1 MHSTFKKLICVKINR
16 YMRKLKSFFKG
27 IVEIKGGEY
36 LLFNDKV
43 YRFDNEGNY
52 EEVSKIK

>member
-1 MHSTFKKLICVKINR
+1 MG
-16 YMRKLKSFFKG
+16 KLKSFFKG

-43 YRFDNEGNY
+43 YRFDNDGNY